1 MNPGGLLRRVGE
13 QLGLFDEVLPEPP
26 PQRAASP
33 VPQPGG
39 SGDARAPQAGRS
51 LLIGSQRV
59 PYALT
64 RAQRRSIGFAV
75 GPEGLKVRAPR
86 WVNIADIERALLER
100 GDWILRQL
108 QRQQQR
114 QAQQASLRVQ
124 WGEGAQLPFL
134 GAPLRVERG
143 PQQQFLPAEG
153 EQPARL
159 QLRLPEP
166 AGEAQWR
173 DATQAWLQ
181 AQARQLFQQRLAH
194 FAAQLDIAV
203 PRLRLSNARGRWGS
217 ASSGGVV
224 SLNWRLM
231 HFSEA
236 LIDYVVAHE
245 VAHLREMN
253 HGPRFWALVGELLPG
268 FEDRREALKNAALP
282 EL

>member
-1 MNPGGLLRRVGE
+1 MSQSGLLRRLGE
-13 QLGLFDEVLPEPP
+13 QLGLFDEAAVPFVSPAPP
-26 PQRAASP
+26 PAAQPQQPSRAL
-33 VPQPGG
+33 Q
-39 SGDARAPQAGRS
+39 
-51 LLIGSQRV
+51 IGAQRV
-59 PYALT
+59 PYELT

-75 GPEGLKVRAPR
+75 GPDGLKVRAPR
-86 WVNIADIERALLER
+86 WVSLADIERALLER

-124 WGEGAQLPFL
+124 WGEGASLPYL

-143 PQQQFLPAEG
+143 PSQRLLPAEDNL
-153 EQPARL
+153 PARL

-166 AGEAQWR
+166 ASEAQWR

-181 AQARQLFQQRLAH
+181 GQARQLFQQRLAF
-194 FAAQLDIAV
+194 FAGQLGIAV
-203 PRLRLSNARGRWGS
+203 PKLRLSSARGRWGS
-217 ASSGGVV
+217 ASSSGVV

-268 FEDRREALKNAALP
+268 FEHRRDALKHAALP

>member
-1 MNPGGLLRRVGE
+1 MDGGASSLLRRLGE
-13 QLGLFDEVLPEPP
+13 QLGLFDEPP
-26 PQRAASP
+26 MAAETP
-33 VPQPGG
+33 PAAANPRPAQGHQV
-39 SGDARAPQAGRS
+39 
-51 LLIGSQRV
+51 LIGAQWL

-64 RAQRRSIGFAV
+64 RAKRSSIGFVV

-86 WVNIADIERALLER
+86 WVAIADIERALQAK

-114 QAQQASLRVQ
+114 LQQQESLRVC
-124 WGEGAQLPFL
+124 WGEGASLPYL

-143 PQQQFLPAEG
+143 PATQCLPADG
-153 EQPARL
+153 DTPARL
-159 QLRLPEP
+159 QLRLPEG

-181 AQARQLFQQRLAH
+181 AQARQLFQRRLAF
-194 FAAQLDIAV
+194 FAEQLGV
-203 PRLRLSNARGRWGS
+203 PLPKLRLSSAKGRWGS
-217 ASSGGVV
+217 ASSSGVV

-245 VAHLREMN
+245 IAHLREMN

-268 FEDRREALKNAALP
+268 FEDRRDALKRAALP